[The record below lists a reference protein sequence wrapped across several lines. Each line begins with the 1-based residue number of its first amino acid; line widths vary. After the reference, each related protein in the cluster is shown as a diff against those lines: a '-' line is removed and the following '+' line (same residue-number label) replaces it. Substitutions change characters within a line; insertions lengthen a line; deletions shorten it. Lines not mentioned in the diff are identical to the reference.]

1 MTSSQITLLKQ
12 LIDSTNYRVYVKLNG
27 KRELA
32 TQLRIGS
39 KKNQAIL
46 PILQCYSFSCNPYQL
61 TTSMVDIY
69 KVSRPLKFFSSNG
82 NNTLN
87 FQGLTWLCIKQREVR
102 PGDILLDAKNLK
114 DTYLATTMVSE
125 VDNTIFAFCPIQKE
139 IISLIYIEDVVAIR
153 AVF

>member
-1 MTSSQITLLKQ
+1 MTPSQITLLRE
-12 LIDSTNYRVYVKLNG
+12 LIDSTDYRVYVKLNG

-39 KKNQAIL
+39 KKSQA
-46 PILQCYSFSCNPYQL
+46 ILQCYSFSCNPYQL

-87 FQGLTWLCIKQREVR
+87 FQGLTWLCIKQREHNLCFLPNPKR
-102 PGDILLDAKNLK
+102 NHLIDIH
-114 DTYLATTMVSE
+114 
-125 VDNTIFAFCPIQKE
+125 
-139 IISLIYIEDVVAIR
+139 
-153 AVF
+153 

>member
-1 MTSSQITLLKQ
+1 MTPSQITLLKQ
-12 LIDSTNYRVYVKLNG
+12 LIDSTDYRVYVKLNG

-39 KKNQAIL
+39 KKSQA
-46 PILQCYSFSCNPYQL
+46 ILQCYSFSC
-61 TTSMVDIY
+61 
-69 KVSRPLKFFSSNG
+69 
-82 NNTLN
+82 NTLN
-87 FQGLTWLCIKQREVR
+87 FQGLTWLCIKPREVR

-139 IISLIYIEDVVAIR
+139 IISLTYIEDVVAIR

>member
-1 MTSSQITLLKQ
+1 MTPSQITLLRE
-12 LIDSTNYRVYVKLNG
+12 LIDSTDYRVYVKLNG

-32 TQLRIGS
+32 QLRIGS
-39 KKNQAIL
+39 KKSQA
-46 PILQCYSFSCNPYQL
+46 ILQCYSFSCNPYQL

-87 FQGLTWLCIKQREVR
+87 FQGLTWLCIESREVR
-102 PGDILLDAKNLK
+102 PGDILLNAKNLK

>member
-1 MTSSQITLLKQ
+1 MTPSQITLLKQ
-12 LIDSTNYRVYVKLNG
+12 LIDSTDYRVYVNLYG

-39 KKNQAIL
+39 KESQA
-46 PILQCYSFSCNPYQL
+46 ILQCYSFSCNPYQL

-69 KVSRPLKFFSSNG
+69 KVSRPLEFFSSSSNG

-102 PGDILLDAKNLK
+102 PGDILLNAKNLK

-139 IISLIYIEDVVAIR
+139 IISLTYIEDVVAIR